1 MKKEELI
8 SDIGKPI
15 LNPLGNLLLLSF
27 LGIISSPFIWIW
39 LNGVLALKIFL
50 TCLISIFFCTWIIK
64 FIKKAVSE
72 VIEQEQKE
80 SIICKGSKFKQR
92 LDEVMEQQ
100 KKDKE
105 Q

>member
-1 MKKEELI
+1 MKKEDLI
-8 SDIGKPI
+8 SDIGRPI

-27 LGIISSPFIWIW
+27 LGIIASPFIWIW
-39 LNGVLALKIFL
+39 FDGILALKMFL
-50 TCLISIFFCTWIIK
+50 TCLISVFFCTLFIK
-64 FIKKAVSE
+64 FIKHCVSE
-72 VIEQEQKE
+72 VIDQEQKE
-80 SIICKGSKFKQR
+80 SFINKGSKFKQR

>member
-8 SDIGKPI
+8 SDIGNPI

-27 LGIISSPFIWIW
+27 LGIIASPFIWIW
-39 LNGVLALKIFL
+39 FDSILALKVFL
-50 TCLISIFFCTWIIK
+50 TCLISVFICTWIIK
-64 FIKKAVSE
+64 FIKHCVSE
-72 VIEQEQKE
+72 FIDQEQKE
-80 SIICKGSKFKQR
+80 SFITKGSKFKKR